1 MFKKIFAVATL
12 LAVGLMMTTSP
23 ARADLQDIKE
33 AGTLRIGV
41 PVDVPPFGFVN
52 EKNQPAGLDIDV
64 AQMIGEALG
73 VKVQI
78 QQITS
83 ANRIPYLK
91 TKRLDLVVAAMAE
104 TPERAR
110 SISFTEPYSV
120 LSIGVFGPPDAK
132 VSDAAGIGD
141 LRVGVARGTTQDME
155 LTKRAPDATIIRFD
169 DDATTVAAYLS
180 SQVDLIASANVIAK
194 SIQDRGKGRPIGEKF
209 IFRYSPLAMGLRQ
222 EDTELLKWLNTFIS
236 TNMENGAFSELSKK
250 WLGSPLPREIPGQ

>member
-12 LAVGLMMTTSP
+12 VAAGLMMTAP
-23 ARADLQDIKE
+23 AHADLQNIKDS
-33 AGTLRIGV
+33 GTLRIGV
-41 PVDVPPFGFVN
+41 PVDVPPFGFVD

-64 AQMIGEALG
+64 AHMVGEALG

-110 SISFTEPYSV
+110 SISFTDPYSV

-132 VSDAAGIGD
+132 VSDAASIGD

-155 LTKRAPDATIIRFD
+155 LTKRAPDTTIIRFD

-194 SIQDRGKGRPIGEKF
+194 SIRDRGRGRAIEEKF

-222 EDTELLKWLNTFIS
+222 EDTEFLKWLDNFVS
-236 TNMENGAFSELSKK
+236 TNMSNGRFSELSKK
-250 WLGSPLPREIPGQ
+250 WLGSPLPEKIPMQ